1 MRIDSSN
8 TKKLDTDDI
17 NITTQSNITTI
28 SQPVETIAVDSN
40 GNVDPISIE
49 YNKYRDDINNV
60 YQTNLDGSLIISEF
74 TVDKNTCNHSMV
86 VRKLNGDRKEVL
98 NNTFS
103 YSDGFR
109 KNFLIAVL
117 KDFSSRDEILDFSLI
132 QKENNVV
139 DISIINKDNN
149 TLEIKN
155 IDTKTANQLK
165 NMVTDSPNKLNN
177 NQKGIGNY
185 LAIILTIVLI
195 TIILIGIIYFTIKT
209 AK

>member
-109 KNFLIAVL
+109 KNFLTAVL

>member
-109 KNFLIAVL
+109 KNFLRAVL

-165 NMVTDSPNKLNN
+165 NLITDKPNKLNN

>member
-60 YQTNLDGSLIISEF
+60 YQTNLDWSLIISEF

-165 NMVTDSPNKLNN
+165 NLITDKPNKLNN

>member
-40 GNVDPISIE
+40 GNGDPISIE

-109 KNFLIAVL
+109 KNFLTAVL

>member
-1 MRIDSSN
+1 MKIDSSN

-109 KNFLIAVL
+109 KNFLTAVL

-139 DISIINKDNN
+139 DISIISKDNN

-185 LAIILTIVLI
+185 LAIILTILLI

>member
-1 MRIDSSN
+1 MKINNSN

-17 NITTQSNITTI
+17 NITTQRNITTI
-28 SQPVETIAVDSN
+28 SQPVETIAIDPN

-49 YNKYRDDINNV
+49 YNKYRDDINNI
-60 YQTNLDGSLIISEF
+60 YQTNLDGSLITSEF
-74 TVDKNTCNHSMV
+74 TVDEDICNHSMV

-109 KNFLIAVL
+109 KNFLTAVL
-117 KDFSSRDEILDFSLI
+117 KDFSSRDEILEFSLI
-132 QKENNVV
+132 QKENNTSNILI
-139 DISIINKDNN
+139 ISKDNN

-155 IDTKTANQLK
+155 IDTRTANQLK
-165 NMVTDSPNKLNN
+165 NLITDRPNNLNN

-185 LAIILTIVLI
+185 LVIILTILLI

>member
-139 DISIINKDNN
+139 DISIISKDNN

>member
-109 KNFLIAVL
+109 KNFLTAVL

-139 DISIINKDNN
+139 DISIISKDNN

>member
-98 NNTFS
+98 NNTFW

-165 NMVTDSPNKLNN
+165 NLITDKPNKLNN

-185 LAIILTIVLI
+185 IAIILTIVLI

>member
-60 YQTNLDGSLIISEF
+60 YKTNLDGSLIISEF

-109 KNFLIAVL
+109 KNFLTAVL

-139 DISIINKDNN
+139 DISIISKDNN

>member
-103 YSDGFR
+103 YSDCFR
-109 KNFLIAVL
+109 KNFLTAVL

-139 DISIINKDNN
+139 DISIISKDNN

-195 TIILIGIIYFTIKT
+195 AIILIGIIYFTIKT

>member
-1 MRIDSSN
+1 MKINNSN

-17 NITTQSNITTI
+17 NITAQRNITTI
-28 SQPVETIAVDSN
+28 SQPVETIAIDSN

-49 YNKYRDDINNV
+49 YNKYRDDINNI
-60 YQTNLDGSLIISEF
+60 YQTNLDGSLITSEF
-74 TVDKNTCNHSMV
+74 TVDEDICNHSMV

-109 KNFLIAVL
+109 KNFLTSIL
-117 KDFSSRDEILDFSLI
+117 KDFSSKDEILDFNLI
-132 QKENNVV
+132 QKENNIS
-139 DISIINKDNN
+139 DFSIINKDNN
-149 TLEIKN
+149 MLEIKN
-155 IDTKTANQLK
+155 IDTETANRLK
-165 NMVTDSPNKLNN
+165 NLITDNPNKLNN

-185 LAIILTIVLI
+185 LAIGLTILLI
-195 TIILIGIIYFTIKT
+195 SIIIIGIIYFTIKT

>member
-1 MRIDSSN
+1 MKIDSSN
-8 TKKLDTDDI
+8 TNKLDTDDI

-109 KNFLIAVL
+109 KNFLTAVL
-117 KDFSSRDEILDFSLI
+117 KDFSSRDEILEFSLI
-132 QKENNVV
+132 QKENNTSNILI
-139 DISIINKDNN
+139 ISKDNN

-165 NMVTDSPNKLNN
+165 NLITNRPNNLNN

-185 LAIILTIVLI
+185 LVIILTILLI

>member
-60 YQTNLDGSLIISEF
+60 YKTNLDGSLIISEF

-109 KNFLIAVL
+109 KNFLTAVL